1 MKVAIDRIFKTLTRL
16 TIGGKHMKNNLSIF
30 NNLRPLTVGFDDMF
44 DHFEHMMDD
53 SFFRGTMGN
62 FPPYNIVKTGEN
74 TYDVELAL
82 AGFNKKDIEVEYK
95 ENMLTVKSKKQD
107 KQEETDEDGN
117 IIHRGISKR
126 MFSKSFTIANDVEV
140 KGAELKDGL
149 LKVSMERIIPEHKK
163 AKLIDIK

>member
-1 MKVAIDRIFKTLTRL
+1 
-16 TIGGKHMKNNLSIF
+16 MKNNLSIF

-44 DHFEHMMDD
+44 AHFETMMEDR
-53 SFFRGTMGN
+53 FFEKGTVAN

-95 ENMLTVKSKKQD
+95 ENLLTVKSKKQ
-107 KQEETDEDGN
+107 EETKDEDGN
-117 IIHRGISKR
+117 VIHRGISKR

-149 LKVSMERIIPEHKK
+149 LKVSLERIVPEHKK

>member
-1 MKVAIDRIFKTLTRL
+1 
-16 TIGGKHMKNNLSIF
+16 
-30 NNLRPLTVGFDDMF
+30 
-44 DHFEHMMDD
+44 MMDD
-53 SFFRGTMGN
+53 SFFRGTVGN

-82 AGFNKKDIEVEYK
+82 AGFSKNDIEVEYK
-95 ENMLTVKSKKQD
+95 ENLLTVRSKKE
-107 KQEETDEDGN
+107 EETKDEDGN

-149 LKVSMERIIPEHKK
+149 LKVSMERIVPEHKK